1 MEHYLAAMKLKHAT
15 QPSRKEYAETLLSD
29 KGSIHQK
36 YLQQRQLSGWKSDQ
50 DPIVNDAMYKSLK
63 EEADEVRKQ
72 LSPSSL
78 RVHKIVINDGVW
90 SGIADKYLMEGLRQR
105 WLRDARFHKIVEA
118 ARTQNKYMLYNTGI
132 SAASEL
138 GGSRKLDGRI
148 EGENKVGKFIMQLAQ
163 FMF

>member
-1 MEHYLAAMKLKHAT
+1 
-15 QPSRKEYAETLLSD
+15 
-29 KGSIHQK
+29 
-36 YLQQRQLSGWKSDQ
+36 
-50 DPIVNDAMYKSLK
+50 
-63 EEADEVRKQ
+63 
-72 LSPSSL
+72 
-78 RVHKIVINDGVW
+78 
-90 SGIADKYLMEGLRQR
+90 MEGLRQR

>member
-1 MEHYLAAMKLKHAT
+1 
-15 QPSRKEYAETLLSD
+15 
-29 KGSIHQK
+29 
-36 YLQQRQLSGWKSDQ
+36 
-50 DPIVNDAMYKSLK
+50 
-63 EEADEVRKQ
+63 
-72 LSPSSL
+72 
-78 RVHKIVINDGVW
+78 
-90 SGIADKYLMEGLRQR
+90 MEGLRQR

-118 ARTQNKYMLYNTGI
+118 ARQQQKYMLYNVGI